1 MTKVSGVRGGQQEQP
16 QLRAG
21 PGRARLLQ
29 VGRPRVGDRKTTE
42 SPCELA
48 ATEPVGAPGRPWRR
62 LLLAFLACLGVALW
76 LTHGM
81 LRSPGSIW
89 IGKGGDPILFMWS
102 LRWIPWALTHG
113 HDPLVTTYLRYP
125 DGVNLMWNTS
135 VPLAGLLLWPVT
147 ATLGPIGSLNLLV
160 VLGYTLSGWCM
171 YLAAS
176 RYVTSWSA
184 ALTAGLVY
192 ELSPFMFSHGYGHFH
207 LVLAFVPPL
216 LLLVG
221 DELLVRQRW
230 PLWRVGGAL
239 GALVA
244 GQVLLAEMLALC
256 EALMATIGVALLL
269 LLYRGEARARWR
281 YALKGLAVA
290 VAVAVAVLAVPL
302 AVQFLGPG
310 RVHGAIQP
318 RDVYVSDALGF
329 FVPTTLQWHVPGWPS
344 ALAHRYPYT
353 GNGTEWTSYLGVPLV
368 LLLVAVT
375 VRHWRRPIVR
385 LASLLLLAAAVL
397 SLGPRLHL
405 AGRIHPAVMLPWR
418 LMEILPLTENVEPG
432 RLTIFTHLFAA
443 LLLAVFVD
451 AVLRQPRWTVRLSGV
466 ALAAVVLLSYVPGG
480 PLPTGRTQVP
490 AFFTSTA
497 VSAIP
502 DGGVALVA
510 PFPNRPD
517 TVAPML
523 WQAAAGMRFRMPGG
537 YMVGP
542 TPSGRPTFEPIPTAT
557 STTMAAIRNGGPT
570 PPLTPA
576 LRRRL
581 LDDLAAWKV
590 TAVLIGP
597 MPNQAEMVAFVSAL
611 LARPPTSEGGVYL
624 WLLPG
629 GAAQMPRST
638 GTR

>member
-1 MTKVSGVRGGQQEQP
+1 M
-16 QLRAG
+16 
-21 PGRARLLQ
+21 
-29 VGRPRVGDRKTTE
+29 
-42 SPCELA
+42 
-48 ATEPVGAPGRPWRR
+48 
-62 LLLAFLACLGVALW
+62 AFLACLGVALW

-81 LRSPGSIW
+81 LRHPGSIW
-89 IGKGGDPILFMWS
+89 IGKGGDPIFFIWW

-113 HDPLVTTYLRYP
+113 HDPLVTTFLRYP

-135 VPLAGLLLWPVT
+135 VPVAGLLLWPVT
-147 ATLGPIGSLNLLV
+147 ATLGPIASLNLLV
-160 VLGYTLSGWCM
+160 LLGYTLSGWCL
-171 YLAAS
+171 YLAVH
-176 RYVTSWSA
+176 RYVTSWWA

-244 GQVLLAEMLALC
+244 GQVLLAEELALC

-269 LLYRGEARARWR
+269 RLCRGEARIQRR

-318 RDVYVSDALGF
+318 PDVYVSDALGF
-329 FVPTTLQWHVPGWPS
+329 FVPTTLQWHVPGWPR
-344 ALAHRYPYT
+344 ALAYRYHPYT

-397 SLGPRLHL
+397 SLGAHLHL
-405 AGRIHPAVMLPWR
+405 AGHIHAAVTLPWW
-418 LMEILPLTENVEPG
+418 LTQILPLTKDVEPG
-432 RLTIFTHLFAA
+432 RLTIFAHLFAA

-451 AVLRQPRWTVRLSGV
+451 AVLRQPQWAVRLGGI
-466 ALAAVVLLSYVPGG
+466 ALAIAVLLSYVPGG
-480 PLPTGRTQVP
+480 PLPTGRAQVP

-497 VSAIP
+497 VRAIP

-510 PFPNRPD
+510 PFPSGPD

-542 TPSGRPTFEPIPTAT
+542 TPSGSPTFEPVPTTT
-557 STTMAAIRNGGPT
+557 STTMAAIRDEGPT

-590 TAVLIGP
+590 TAVVIGP
-597 MPNQAEMVAFVSAL
+597 MPHQAEMVAFVSAL
-611 LARPPTSEGGVYL
+611 LARPPTSEGGAYL
-624 WLLPG
+624 WLMSG
-629 GAAQMPRST
+629 GTASR
-638 GTR
+638 